1 LASAWDDF
9 VTLLKEH
16 PLVLEGIVVVLL
28 FTFVLLLFRRVRLVA
43 EELER
48 RKELGDYVRGLDEF
62 LRGDFRDAIRTL
74 ERVLERDPENVEGR
88 IALGDCYREVGDP
101 AEAKKHHHHVHK
113 VFGHELA
120 RNFVSL
126 GLDELALRNYDRAVE
141 AFERALQLTP
151 GDPDALGGLARAYA
165 EGGNPVTAAQ
175 YLRELYPGGPAP
187 DMSVVH
193 RRDASGRFADA
204 GAAVL
209 REGNVESA
217 VRFFSEAL
225 AFQPASIR
233 ARTGLVRAAHELGD
247 EERARALIDEHIGA
261 LRDLARSGEV
271 LFEPA
276 PLQAAPLPAAESAAP
291 STSTSSS
298 NSSSTLPAIIEDAAG
313 VVQAVEV
320 RTARYHCTQCGQ
332 LERDYVEVCPT
343 CRAVGTIGALPAVEE
358 LYTMPLDDFREVVDE
373 VEETSAYVQ
382 RLARKAS
389 TGDADALQRL
399 LDAGPSVL
407 YEVFTAL
414 PGIEARRY
422 LGSCMAALG
431 SETAREVRQCHAA
444 RGVQAG
450 GGGVQAHDE
459 FAAGYYLSLSS
470 ADAESFLV
478 SLGEARDGAVSGALA
493 DPRLG
498 GEVRDRACAFLRE
511 RGAHTLVAV
520 VEALAASQDPS
531 GIDRAATLVG
541 AWGDAAGE
549 AIEKRYLQATLLGR
563 LFRGRRGFRRRAAAD
578 ILARSGLKRAS
589 EALARAAAHE
599 KDADLRAHY
608 VRAKERAE
616 QKGGKS

>member
-450 GGGVQAHDE
+450 GGGVQAH
-459 FAAGYYLSLSS
+459 
-470 ADAESFLV
+470 V
-478 SLGEARDGAVSGALA
+478 
-493 DPRLG
+493 G